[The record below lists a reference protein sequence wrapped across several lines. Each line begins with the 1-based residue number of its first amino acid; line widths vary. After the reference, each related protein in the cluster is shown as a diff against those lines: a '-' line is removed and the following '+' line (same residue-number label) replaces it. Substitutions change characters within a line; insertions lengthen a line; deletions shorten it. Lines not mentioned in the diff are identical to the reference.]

1 MRYYRKYV
9 LFTHKKCA
17 DGRKSKVIF
26 KSYHFLPSRKNKKL
40 REAKKSRWCHNAS
53 DFLCVLSVKWETTNQ
68 ITYTD
73 QPAAVLAGCVTERE
87 GRAEVPVPPAGDIEM
102 R

>member
-1 MRYYRKYV
+1 MP
-9 LFTHKKCA
+9 
-17 DGRKSKVIF
+17 GR
-26 KSYHFLPSRKNKKL
+26 RNKKL

-87 GRAEVPVPPAGDIEM
+87 GRAEAPVPPAGDIEM